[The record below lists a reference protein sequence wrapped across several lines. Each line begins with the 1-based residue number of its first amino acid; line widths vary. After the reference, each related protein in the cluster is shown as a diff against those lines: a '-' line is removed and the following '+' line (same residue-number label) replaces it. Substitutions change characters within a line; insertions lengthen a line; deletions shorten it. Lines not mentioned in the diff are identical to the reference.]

1 MNDFIVDDITALL
14 KSAVDISEDEIRKNL
29 ELPKVKEHGDFAF
42 PTFFLAKTRR
52 MAPPKIAQ
60 EVYSQIED
68 RLPFGCIESA
78 ETAGA
83 YINFRLSSQVLSEK
97 LLSEI
102 YTRGEDFGFSDEGK
116 GRNIT
121 IDLSSPNIAKPFHVG
136 HLRSTVVGSC
146 LYRLYEKLG
155 YNCIGI
161 NHLGDWGTQF
171 GKLIVAFKKFGTE
184 KIFEKEP
191 IYALLDLYIRFHKE
205 AVGDSSLEAQAREEF
220 KKLERGDPEATEIW
234 KRFYEYS
241 LEEYKRIY
249 SILNATIDEYTG
261 ESFYNDKMD
270 DALALLEEKGLTE
283 ISRDALIV
291 DLEEYGLGAALL
303 KKSDEATLYL
313 TRDLAAIL
321 YRKKSYDFAKMLYV
335 VGSAQALHFK
345 QLFKI
350 IELLGFEW
358 YKDCHHIEFGWIKF
372 GKEMMSTR
380 EGNIVFLNDVINRA
394 GELAKEIIIEKNPD
408 IDDIDQAALH
418 IGVGAVIYADL
429 AVRRN
434 HDINFSWED
443 ALNFDGNTG
452 PYLQYTHA
460 RLASLERKFGKEITA
475 DIDFALLKEPE
486 EKQLMLTLYRFPQK
500 LGQAADEYEPAVICS
515 YLYELSQNLNS
526 FYQKHRV
533 ITDDTELTNARIL
546 LMRCVRIVMKEGLKI
561 LGLEPMERM

>member
-1 MNDFIVDDITALL
+1 MNDFILDDIAALL
-14 KSAVDISEDEIRKNL
+14 KDAVDASEDEIKRNI

-42 PTFFLAKTRR
+42 PAFFLAKIMH

-60 EVYSQIED
+60 GILSKIED
-68 RLPFGCIESA
+68 KLPFGSVESA
-78 ETAGA
+78 ELAGP
-83 YINFRLSSQVLSEK
+83 YLNFRISPQILSEK
-97 LLSEI
+97 MLVEI
-102 YTRGEDFGFSDEGK
+102 FDQGQKFGSSDEGRGK
-116 GRNIT
+116 NIT

-146 LYRLYEKLG
+146 LYRLFEKLG

-171 GKLIVAFKKFGTE
+171 GKLIVAYKKFGTE
-184 KIFEKEP
+184 KLFEKEP
-191 IYALLDLYIRFHKE
+191 IFALLDLYIRFHKE
-205 AVGDSSLEAQAREEF
+205 AKEDSSLEDQAREEF
-220 KKLERGDPEATEIW
+220 KKLERGDAEATEIW
-234 KRFYEYS
+234 KTFYQYS

-249 SILNATIDEYTG
+249 GILNATIDEYTG
-261 ESFYNDKMD
+261 ESFYNDKME
-270 DALALLEEKGLTE
+270 DALKLLEEKGLTQ

-321 YRKKSYDFAKMLYV
+321 YRKKTFDFAKMLYV

-350 IELLGFEW
+350 VELLGYDWHEN
-358 YKDCHHIEFGWIKF
+358 CHHVEFGWIKF

-394 GELAKEIIIEKNPD
+394 KELAKEIILEKNPD
-408 IDDIDQAALH
+408 IEDVDKAALH

-460 RLASLERKFGKEITA
+460 RLASLERKFGKEVT
-475 DIDFALLKEPE
+475 DEIDFALLKEPE

-500 LGQAADEYEPAVICS
+500 LKLAADEYEPSVICG

-533 ITDDTELTNARIL
+533 ITDDTALTKARML
-546 LMRCVRIVMKEGLKI
+546 LMRCVRIVMKEGLQI

>member
-1 MNDFIVDDITALL
+1 MNDFIVDDIGALL
-14 KSAVDISEDEIRKNL
+14 GDTVSISEDDIRKNL
-29 ELPKVKEHGDFAF
+29 ELPKVREHGDFAF
-42 PTFFLAKTRR
+42 PTFFLARIMR

-60 EVYSQIED
+60 EIYSRIAD
-68 RLPFGCIESA
+68 KLPFGCIESA
-78 ETAGA
+78 EAAGG
-83 YINFRLSSQVLSEK
+83 YINFKVSPQILSQK
-97 LLSEI
+97 LLAEI
-102 YTRGEDFGFSDEGK
+102 YSEGEGYGFTNEGD
-116 GRNIT
+116 GRNLT

-146 LYRLYEKLG
+146 LYRLFEKLG

-171 GKLIVAFKKFGTE
+171 GKLIVAYKKFGTE
-184 KIFEKEP
+184 KLFEKEP

-205 AVGDSSLEAQAREEF
+205 AAADPSLEDQAREEF
-220 KKLERGDPEATEIW
+220 KKLEQGDPEATEIW

-270 DALALLEEKGLTE
+270 DALELLERKGLTE

-291 DLEEYGLGAALL
+291 NLEEYGLGAALL

-321 YRKKSYDFAKMLYV
+321 YRKNTYDFAKMLYV

-350 IELLGFEW
+350 IELLGYEW
-358 YKDCHHIEFGWIKF
+358 HTDCHHIEFGWIKF

-394 GELAKEIIIEKNPD
+394 RELAKEIILEKNPD
-408 IDDIDQAALH
+408 IEDAERAALH

-460 RLASLERKFGKEITA
+460 RLASLERKFEKEVTA

-500 LGQAADEYEPAVICS
+500 LKQAAEDYEPAVICG

-533 ITDDTELTNARIL
+533 ITEDTALTNARML
-546 LMRCVRIVMKEGLKI
+546 LMRCVRTVMKEGLKI